1 MPSGHL
7 PDLAAS
13 SALVAMLTD
22 TGRPILGQ
30 QIKNDRYGRYSAAV
44 RDEVERLRAEVVL
57 PMRFKNR
64 LNGLLVLGQKRS
76 GDLYSKEDLDLLET
90 LCHQSAL
97 AVENT
102 RAYQALQTLNQSLE
116 TKVAERT
123 RDLAAALKEKERT
136 QEQLIRS
143 ESLAA
148 LGQLVAGVAHELNN
162 PLASVTSL
170 LQSVREDFE
179 NWESDQLPDQDLIDD
194 LQFADKELARA
205 KTIVASLLGL
215 ARQTQ
220 TYEEAVDM
228 NLVVRDALQVLYNRY
243 KHNRVTLNQNLQPE
257 LPTLRGNFANL
268 GQVVLNII
276 QNAFQAIADGEG
288 RIDLG
293 TEYDPR
299 RRQVLFYCR
308 DNGPGIDPALR
319 KDVFK
324 PFFTT
329 KPVGQGT
336 GLGLY
341 ICHEIISRHSGSI
354 EIASHNNEGTLVT
367 VCLPV
372 NSDQP
377 PI

>member
-1 MPSGHL
+1 
-7 PDLAAS
+7 
-13 SALVAMLTD
+13 
-22 TGRPILGQ
+22 
-30 QIKNDRYGRYSAAV
+30 
-44 RDEVERLRAEVVL
+44 
-57 PMRFKNR
+57 
-64 LNGLLVLGQKRS
+64 LVLGQKKS
-76 GDLYSKEDLDLLET
+76 GELYSKEDLDLIET

-97 AVENT
+97 AIENT
-102 RAYQALQTLNQSLE
+102 RAYQALQALNQSLE
-116 TKVAERT
+116 AKVTDRT
-123 RDLAAALKEKERT
+123 RDLADALKEKERT

-170 LQSVREDFE
+170 LQSVREEFE
-179 NWESDQLPDQDLIDD
+179 HWESNQLPDQDLIDD

-205 KTIVASLLGL
+205 KTIVSSLLGL

-243 KHNRVTLNQNLQPE
+243 KYAEITLNRDLQPE
-257 LPTLRGNFANL
+257 LPTLIGNFANL

-276 QNAFQAIADGEG
+276 QNAYQAVAEGEG
-288 RIDLG
+288 RIDLS
-293 TEYDPR
+293 TAYDSR
-299 RRQVLFYCR
+299 RRQILFHCR
-308 DNGPGIDPALR
+308 DNGPGIDPDLR

-341 ICHEIISRHSGSI
+341 ICHEIISRHGGTI
-354 EIASHNNEGTLVT
+354 EIAPHYNKGTQVT
-367 VCLPV
+367 VRLPLKK
-372 NSDQP
+372 SQ
-377 PI
+377 